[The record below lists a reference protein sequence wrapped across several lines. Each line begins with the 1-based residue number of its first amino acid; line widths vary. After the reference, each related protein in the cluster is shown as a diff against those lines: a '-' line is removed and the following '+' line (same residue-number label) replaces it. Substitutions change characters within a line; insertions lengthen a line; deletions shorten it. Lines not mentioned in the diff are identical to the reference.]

1 MVPGPFRLLAHIWY
15 EIFGISYCMEYSYA
29 FFPSSQVMKETALN
43 HITLSFREENK
54 KERKKKRNNEK
65 KRKRK
70 HKKAYQ
76 SYVLLLCN
84 EYSSKRR

>member
-15 EIFGISYCMEYSYA
+15 EIFGISYCMEQSYA

-54 KERKKKRNNEK
+54 KERKKEEK
-65 KRKRK
+65 KQW
-70 HKKAYQ
+70 KKKKEKA
-76 SYVLLLCN
+76 
-84 EYSSKRR
+84 